1 MNFQNFQHKKWFV
14 IDSEP
19 NGSYSHHDPIKFLAK
34 SIESS
39 LCDYSDA
46 HILVTGNIAVT
57 KTVAYAGDY
66 PFWRLI
72 KIPLINLK
80 LSFH

>member
-19 NGSYSHHDPIKFLAK
+19 NGSYSHHDPIKCLAK
-34 SIESS
+34 SIEWS

-46 HILVTGNIAVT
+46 HILVTGNITVT
-57 KTVAYAGDY
+57 KTVAYAGNY
-66 PFWRLI
+66 PFLE
-72 KIPLINLK
+72 INK
-80 LSFH
+80 NPID